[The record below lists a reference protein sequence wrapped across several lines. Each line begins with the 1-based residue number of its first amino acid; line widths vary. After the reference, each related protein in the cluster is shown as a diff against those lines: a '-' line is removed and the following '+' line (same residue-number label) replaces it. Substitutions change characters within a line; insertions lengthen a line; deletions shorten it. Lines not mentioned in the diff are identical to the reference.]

1 MKDAII
7 VLAGGINEDGS
18 LSISS
23 ERRTEKAA
31 EFFKEGVSEWLVM
44 SGQWSFWL
52 EKPMPR
58 TEAEAMKQYAVTLG
72 IPAHKIIKEESSKDT
87 LGNAYF
93 CKVNVLKPRE
103 WKDIAIVTS
112 DYHMERTKMI
122 FKNILGKDYRMDFI
136 EASSDLDPVERAR
149 RADQERKTIDFIA
162 SWFQKMGTVTDEK
175 VEQWLFEKHPGYA
188 PNSGITKEQM
198 LKNLGRIE

>member
-23 ERRTEKAA
+23 QKRIEKAA
-31 EFFKEGVSEWLVM
+31 ELFKAGVSDWLVM

-52 EKPMPR
+52 ENPMPR
-58 TEAEAMKQYAVTLG
+58 TEAEAMKQYAMTLG
-72 IPAHKIIKEESSKDT
+72 IPAERIIKEESSKDT

-93 CKVNVLKPRE
+93 CKINILKPRG
-103 WKDIAIVTS
+103 WTDITIVTS
-112 DYHMERTKMI
+112 DYHVERTKMI
-122 FKNILGKDYRMDFI
+122 FENILGKDYRVGLI

-149 RADQERKTIDFIA
+149 RADQEEKTIKFIA
-162 SWFQKMGTVTDEK
+162 SWFQKMGTITDAK
-175 VEQWLFEKHPGYA
+175 VKQWLFEKHPGYA
-188 PNSGITKEQM
+188 PDAGITKEQM
-198 LKNLGRIE
+198 LRNLGRIE